1 MQHLVLA
8 LALAQVL
15 DSVLDLES
23 DSALELL
30 RYTAN
35 MMRGLILAHFHLY
48 QLVCLEFHN
57 SVRHPLMLLNQQI
70 ILMMILIQCM
80 CLHHRHIL

>member
-1 MQHLVLA
+1 LLA
-8 LALAQVL
+8 LALELALAL
-15 DSVLDLES
+15 DSELAKES
-23 DSALELL
+23 AKESAFL

-35 MMRGLILAHFHLY
+35 MKHVLTLEYFHLY
-48 QLVCLEFHN
+48 LPVCLEFHN
-57 SVRHPLMLLNQQI
+57 SVRQPLMLLNQQL